1 MQCIRRI
8 QGAHMNVL
16 NLNEPVEEMDP
27 ETFKEKLQG
36 ASELIYNDAKK
47 YKVPSADDILK
58 HLEIH
63 GIDLSAEY
71 AKEFLN
77 SQGDIK

>member
-1 MQCIRRI
+1 MQCTRKI
-8 QGAHMNVL
+8 QGAHMNVP
-16 NLNEPVEEMDP
+16 NLNEPVEAVDP
-27 ETFKEKLQG
+27 ETFKEKLQE

-47 YKVPSADDILK
+47 CKVPSADDILK

-71 AKEFLN
+71 AREFLN
-77 SQGDIK
+77 SQEDMK